1 MPAIFHTSLFGV
13 KSNKQIVNSMFRRES
28 FYSEFPKVM
37 LGNEMV
43 NTIYNR
49 QNESSAS
56 EQINRPLGIFT
67 FLLTNV
73 GLLVKKKSW
82 PNF

>member
-1 MPAIFHTSLFGV
+1 
-13 KSNKQIVNSMFRRES
+13 MFIRES
-28 FYSEFPKVM
+28 FYSKFPKAM
-37 LGNEMV
+37 LGIEMV
-43 NTIYNR
+43 KTIYNR
-49 QNESSAS
+49 QKESFAS
-56 EQINRPLGIFT
+56 EQINRPLAIFT

>member
-1 MPAIFHTSLFGV
+1 
-13 KSNKQIVNSMFRRES
+13 MFRRES
-28 FYSEFPKVM
+28 FYSEFPKAM
-37 LGNEMV
+37 LGIEMV
-43 NTIYNR
+43 KTIYHR
-49 QNESSAS
+49 QKESSAS
-56 EQINRPLGIFT
+56 EQTSRPLAIFT